1 MNSLL
6 QQLET
11 VVKIEMGLKFS
22 ISSPFPFLNKG
33 ITCAAFQATLLCC
46 REALII
52 AVRGF
57 VIIAPL
63 SLRRRGGTSSRPT
76 AFWS

>member
-1 MNSLL
+1 MNNPL

-33 ITCAAFQATLLCC
+33 ITCAAFQAELELYFAA
-46 REALII
+46 EKH
-52 AVRGF
+52 
-57 VIIAPL
+57 
-63 SLRRRGGTSSRPT
+63 
-76 AFWS
+76 